1 MGIFHS
7 FRSQGEYPLH
17 HPAFWILRVRTEPE
31 FLAGVPKALHV
42 GPPALEEVQL
52 PGVPPLEDLKREMVF
67 PLMHS
72 AAVTE
77 REGQELG
84 LGTWKGSW
92 P

>member
-1 MGIFHS
+1 MGIFYS
-7 FRSQGEYPLH
+7 FGSQGEYPLP
-17 HPAFWILRVRTEPE
+17 HPAFLIPRARTEPE
-31 FLAGVPKALHV
+31 LLAGVPEALHV

-52 PGVPPLEDLKREMVF
+52 PGVPPLEDLEREMAF
-67 PLMHS
+67 PLTHS

-84 LGTWKGSW
+84 SGL